1 VLALVL
7 PGLLLVLSACGGPR
21 LTIINESSAWL
32 RLHAGSEVDARQAY
46 MTGPL
51 ASDGTVTFGVPPG
64 ARHEQQLE
72 RGGSIF
78 VQRRLGVV
86 MNLSAGPKP
95 GSGDTRNPSFN
106 TAFSVRLPPP
116 GPYVLRITGQ
126 PGTVEITRVDA
137 DGRPLPEQRA
147 SILPTAAMMHWDVLP
162 AR

>member
-1 VLALVL
+1 M
-7 PGLLLVLSACGGPR
+7 LSACGGPR

-46 MTGPL
+46 ITGPL

-78 VQRRLGVV
+78 IQRRLGVV
-86 MNLSAGPKP
+86 MNLTAGPKP
-95 GSGDTRNPSFN
+95 GSGDTRNPSFT

-116 GPYVLRITGQ
+116 GPYVLKITGQ
-126 PGTVEITRVDA
+126 PGTVEISRVDA
-137 DGRPLPEQRA
+137 NGEPLPEDRA
-147 SILPTAAMMHWDVLP
+147 SILPTAALMQWEMLP
-162 AR
+162 SR